1 MAASACGGNGWVGMG
16 AHDGMGTHAGPQGA
30 AMLRAVMDTQVTLL
44 KRRAELA
51 LIGFAFACSG
61 FAALVYQLVWQ
72 RLLFG
77 AIGVDVESVTV
88 VVSVFMF
95 GLGVGGWLGG
105 WVADRFPRR
114 IVAVF
119 AGFELGIAGC
129 GLVSVAVLAGLSD
142 TLALLPR
149 LGAGAACFALLL
161 LPTVLMGA
169 TLPMLVAHAAQGR
182 AGIGQATGWLY
193 FINTLGAAFGAWSMA
208 FLLPYWLDLA
218 QIVRLAAALNLAA
231 SFGALLALG
240 RRA

>member
-1 MAASACGGNGWVGMG
+1 
-16 AHDGMGTHAGPQGA
+16 
-30 AMLRAVMDTQVTLL
+30 MLAPLFDSDTMSLRHPL
-44 KRRAELA
+44 ELS
-51 LIGFAFACSG
+51 LIGAAFACSG

-88 VVSVFMF
+88 VVSVFML
-95 GLGVGGWLGG
+95 GLGIGAWLGG
-105 WVADRFPRR
+105 WAADRFPHR
-114 IVAVF
+114 IVGVF

-129 GLVSVAVLAGLSD
+129 GLASVAVLAALSD

-169 TLPMLVAHAAQGR
+169 TLPMLVAHAAR
-182 AGIGQATGWLY
+182 SREGIGQATGWLY
-193 FINTLGAAFGAWSMA
+193 FVNTLGAALGAWSMA

-218 QIVRLAAALNLAA
+218 QIVRLAAGLNLAA
-231 SFGALLALG
+231 SFGALLAVG
-240 RRA
+240 RQP

>member
-1 MAASACGGNGWVGMG
+1 
-16 AHDGMGTHAGPQGA
+16 
-30 AMLRAVMDTQVTLL
+30 MLRGVSDTSIMSL
-44 KRRAELA
+44 RRPVELG
-51 LIGFAFACSG
+51 LIGAAFACSG
-61 FAALVYQLVWQ
+61 FAALIYQLVWQ

-88 VVSVFMF
+88 VVSVFML
-95 GLGVGGWLGG
+95 GLGIGAWLGG

-114 IVAVF
+114 IVAAF

-129 GLVSVAVLAGLSD
+129 GLASVAVLAGLSD
-142 TLALLPR
+142 ALALLPR

-182 AGIGQATGWLY
+182 AGIGRATGWLY
-193 FINTLGAAFGAWSMA
+193 FVNTLGAAFGAWSMA

-218 QIVRLAAALNLAA
+218 QIVRLAAGLNLAA
-231 SFGALLALG
+231 SFGALLALA
-240 RRA
+240 RRP

>member
-1 MAASACGGNGWVGMG
+1 MG
-16 AHDGMGTHAGPQGA
+16 VVRLPGF
-30 AMLRAVMDTQVTLL
+30 AMLHVVLVTELIPM
-44 KRRAELA
+44 KRRVELVLVGA
-51 LIGFAFACSG
+51 AFACSG

-88 VVSVFMF
+88 VVSVFML
-95 GLGVGGWLGG
+95 GLGVGAWMGGWL
-105 WVADRFPRR
+105 ADRYPRR

-119 AGFELGIAGC
+119 AGFELGIAAC
-129 GLVSVAVLAGLSD
+129 GLVSVAVLTGLSGS
-142 TLALLPR
+142 LALLPR
-149 LGAGAACFALLL
+149 LGAGLVCFALLL

-182 AGIGQATGWLY
+182 EGIGRATGWLY
-193 FINTLGAAFGAWSMA
+193 FVNTLGAAFGAWSMA

-218 QIVRLAAALNLAA
+218 QIVRLAAGLNLAA
-231 SFGALLALG
+231 SFAALLAVG